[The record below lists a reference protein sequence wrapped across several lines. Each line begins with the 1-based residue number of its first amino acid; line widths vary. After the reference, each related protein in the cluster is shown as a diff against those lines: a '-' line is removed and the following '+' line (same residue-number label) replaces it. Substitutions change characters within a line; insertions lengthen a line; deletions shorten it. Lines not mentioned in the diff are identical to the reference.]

1 VTGDSELSLTTPAV
15 PRRTMRTDANT
26 RFRYSVF
33 EADEG
38 RGSTHNSDVF
48 FTVEQTRIISIAAK
62 AENKII
68 WATGEQSRLCS
79 LI

>member
-15 PRRTMRTDANT
+15 PRRTMRTNANT
-26 RFRYSVF
+26 RFSYSVF

-48 FTVEQTRIISIAAK
+48 FTVE
-62 AENKII
+62 
-68 WATGEQSRLCS
+68 RLE
-79 LI
+79 